1 MQILLYIFPPVSWE
15 ASYVLQDMCL
25 SMLGKLRMCCRIC
38 VWVCLESFVCVAG
51 HMFEFAWE
59 ASYVLQGMYL
69 SLLGKLRMFCRTC
82 VWVCL
87 LLQVECKK
95 AQPKEVMLPTTV
107 GRGRAAGRGGYGEL
121 LMLSAVPPL
130 ATYRY
135 APYSLPSSGGGMPL
149 TSLPQITHTPAGTC
163 LNGTLSGSL
172 GHMNANSMIAAA
184 AAAGLPGY
192 GAIYG
197 LDHNATIDMSGC
209 KRLAAFTSQ
218 PSAATNTT
226 NSLGYSV
233 STLLGVQGL
242 TVPTYPI
249 PVGLWAD
256 GFVPQFRLPSNN
268 FRGALCPE
276 NTPALQLHKLLDP
289 SLSHKH

>member
-1 MQILLYIFPPVSWE
+1 MLFVVANVYII
-15 ASYVLQDMCL
+15 ASYP
-25 SMLGKLRMCCRIC
+25 I
-38 VWVCLESFVCVAG
+38 
-51 HMFEFAWE
+51 
-59 ASYVLQGMYL
+59 
-69 SLLGKLRMFCRTC
+69 
-82 VWVCL
+82 
-87 LLQVECKK
+87 LQVECKK

-121 LMLSAVPPL
+121 VMLSAVPPL

-135 APYSLPSSGGGMPL
+135 APYSLPSSGGGLPL
-149 TSLPQITHTPAGTC
+149 TTIPQVTHNPAGAC
-163 LNGTLSGSL
+163 LNGSLSGSL
-172 GHMNANSMIAAA
+172 GHMGAGSVMAAAA

-197 LDHNATIDMSGC
+197 LDHNAALEMSGC
-209 KRLAAFTSQ
+209 KRVAAFTSQ

-249 PVGLWAD
+249 PVGL
-256 GFVPQFRLPSNN
+256 
-268 FRGALCPE
+268 
-276 NTPALQLHKLLDP
+276 
-289 SLSHKH
+289 